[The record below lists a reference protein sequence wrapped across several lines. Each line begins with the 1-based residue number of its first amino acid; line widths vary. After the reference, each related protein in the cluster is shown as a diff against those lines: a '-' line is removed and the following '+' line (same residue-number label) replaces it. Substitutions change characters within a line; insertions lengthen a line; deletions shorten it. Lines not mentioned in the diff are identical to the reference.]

1 MKPPKSYILLF
12 VGLICGYLIGSHSA
26 WQFNQPTPAI
36 PGWYTTI
43 STNQGYL
50 GFLLSSLAIIAVG
63 MVTGRAIPFL
73 KNYFT
78 MESIAVVNIGIAV
91 VGMANIVGWL
101 VELSVSWYSGY
112 MYELIEFQVR
122 ERSWVGLII
131 IGVSVVA
138 SQLFW
143 IGIIRQNP
151 VWTVAIA
158 LFIVLGSYL

>member
-1 MKPPKSYILLF
+1 M
-12 VGLICGYLIGSHSA
+12 
-26 WQFNQPTPAI
+26 
-36 PGWYTTI
+36 
-43 STNQGYL
+43 
-50 GFLLSSLAIIAVG
+50 LSSLAIIAVG